1 MTAEQDAPTLSKD
14 PLFTAETAKIAEQ
27 YLVFS
32 AVFALSAVKQQVF

>member
-1 MTAEQDAPTLSKD
+1 MLPRCLKIRC
-14 PLFTAETAKIAEQ
+14 FTAETAKIAEQ